1 MNHKAMF
8 ATIIAMSIAM
18 LGSKIVVSYGALQ
31 AEASN
36 SGVSVAWC
44 YADHK
49 GSRCFDTSGECSKSR
64 ASDDQ
69 AQTGCYKSK
78 S

>member
-1 MNHKAMF
+1 MNHKAMLT
-8 ATIIAMSIAM
+8 TIIAMSMAIF
-18 LGSKIVVSYGALQ
+18 GSTIVVSYGVLQ
-31 AEASN
+31 AEAAN
-36 SGVSVAWC
+36 SGVSIAWC

-49 GSRCFDTSGECSKSR
+49 GSRCFDTHGVCSKNW